1 MSLRNPKILR
11 KSQKMLRN
19 LQPQILELQILKTLI
34 LKLLNKNPKQL
45 DELDAV

>member
-19 LQPQILELQILKTLI
+19 FQPQILELQILKTLI
-34 LKLLNKNPKQL
+34 LELLNKNPKQL